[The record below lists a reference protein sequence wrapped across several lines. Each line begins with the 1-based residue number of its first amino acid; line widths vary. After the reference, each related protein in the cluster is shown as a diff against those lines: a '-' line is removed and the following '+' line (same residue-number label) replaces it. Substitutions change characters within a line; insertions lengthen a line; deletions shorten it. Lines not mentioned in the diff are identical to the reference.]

1 MTANCSGL
9 CPSTNISGEW
19 ASCEKVDYQQANP
32 PLLNT
37 SAQDEYSS
45 IIHHTPTGFSA
56 QSFKWVKSGLVAYL
70 LGISHIIHM
79 WEAACK
85 GGGNP
90 FANAKWAVLDVIF
103 FGVTCGISHLCCL
116 HFKTIFLICPGQT
129 HTDWTLTSRV
139 LAMFFVNEA
148 GVFSF
153 SVDCIL
159 LLTGWLWMWVGIL
172 TS

>member
-1 MTANCSGL
+1 MRKWI
-9 CPSTNISGEW
+9 ISKQIHF
-19 ASCEKVDYQQANP
+19 CLILQPK
-32 PLLNT
+32 
-37 SAQDEYSS
+37 DEYSS
-45 IIHHTPTGFSA
+45 IIHHMPTGFSA